1 MIWNDKIISRILNSS
16 HLLMNFM
23 FTWLKWSSIINNRLL
38 WWCFFV
44 HLSNICVNH
53 LYSNS
58 SKLQSIDENA
68 KKVCSLFK
76 SFNQESC
83 IASSRYIRA
92 NDRAVSLTHMHA
104 KKLMNFRLSS
114 WLTWMMR
121 SDSYASKV
129 IIRLIAAI
137 TSIKKSF
144 SSKL

>member
-1 MIWNDKIISRILNSS
+1 MWNDRIINRILNSS

-23 FTWLKWSSIINNRLL
+23 FTWLKWSSTINNRFL

-58 SKLQSIDENA
+58 SKFQSIDENA

-76 SFNQESC
+76 SFNQKSC
-83 IASSRYIRA
+83 IASSRYIKA
-92 NDRAVSLTHMHA
+92 DDRAVSLTHMQA
-104 KKLMNFRLSS
+104 KRLMSFRLLS
-114 WLTWMMR
+114 WLTWVMR
-121 SDSYASKV
+121 SDSYVSKI

-137 TSIKKSF
+137 TLIRKSF